1 MIDVKFHWSRASWI
15 RSILTETQRSMDTLE
30 SVKHSL
36 TTIVAFFS
44 LEFVVSC
51 WPLTRTKN
59 CAVLIRNI
67 NTIALIFSHKSD
79 PKGPKYELPE
89 RNKRENFMSL
99 LCLKGT
105 QRIYFEIDTLETS
118 TLLHSFSAINRTRK
132 VQNMSY
138 LKETREKILWAYFVL
153 KVHREFIFASCVHG
167 KA

>member
-1 MIDVKFHWSRASWI
+1 MIDVKFHWSKASWI
-15 RSILTETQRSMDTLE
+15 WSILTETQRSMDTLE

-89 RNKRENFMSL
+89 RKLYE
-99 LCLKGT
+99 LCFKGT
-105 QRIYFEIDTLETS
+105 QRIYFCILCS
-118 TLLHSFSAINRTRK
+118 WKSL
-132 VQNMSY
+132 VQNSKLNLVRSY
-138 LKETREKILWAYFVL
+138 EKFGLCETWNLNWIFPSTHYENVSVSLNKIFSLVL
-153 KVHREFIFASCVHG
+153 K
-167 KA
+167 